1 MPVTQTRRSFL
12 ATLSLAGATGL
23 LGAPSVLAAEG
34 VLETPTVRLQKI
46 SSQGGICAAPVRI
59 VGELLRA
66 EGFTDVRLVSS
77 GSGDVT
83 QAVGDGTLDFALNF
97 ASSLTAAID
106 RGVAITVLSGIHA
119 GCFGLFGH
127 EVIRGIA
134 DLKGRRVA
142 VASMGSPAHLFVAA
156 MASQVGIDP
165 GTDIHWITAPSP
177 NSIELFIDGKA
188 DAFLGFPPQP
198 QELRARQIGHLV
210 VDSAVDRPWSQ
221 YFCCLLYGNTGYVQK
236 YPVATKRVLRA
247 ILKATDLCASQPE
260 RVARQLSDDGAA
272 EPYERLLEVL
282 RELPYDRWR
291 EYDPEDTMRF
301 YALRLHEAKLIKS
314 TPNKIIADGTDWRFL
329 NEVKRELKA

>member
-1 MPVTQTRRSFL
+1 MKERFPMTLMQTRRQVL
-12 ATLSLAGATGL
+12 TTLSLAGAAAL
-23 LGAPSVLAAEG
+23 FRAPYALASEGA
-34 VLETPTVRLQKI
+34 LETPTVRLAKI
-46 SSQGGICAAPVRI
+46 SQGGICAAPERVA
-59 VGELLRA
+59 GELLRA
-66 EGFTDVRLVSS
+66 EGFGDVRYVPF

-188 DAFLGFPPQP
+188 DAFLGFPPP
-198 QELRARQIGHLV
+198 AARATG
-210 VDSAVDRPWSQ
+210 SADRAPR
-221 YFCCLLYGNTGYVQK
+221 C
-236 YPVATKRVLRA
+236 R
-247 ILKATDLCASQPE
+247 
-260 RVARQLSDDGAA
+260 
-272 EPYERLLEVL
+272 
-282 RELPYDRWR
+282 
-291 EYDPEDTMRF
+291 
-301 YALRLHEAKLIKS
+301 
-314 TPNKIIADGTDWRFL
+314 
-329 NEVKRELKA
+329 

>member
-1 MPVTQTRRSFL
+1 
-12 ATLSLAGATGL
+12 
-23 LGAPSVLAAEG
+23 
-34 VLETPTVRLQKI
+34 
-46 SSQGGICAAPVRI
+46 
-59 VGELLRA
+59 VG
-66 EGFTDVRLVSS
+66 
-77 GSGDVT
+77 
-83 QAVGDGTLDFALNF
+83 
-97 ASSLTAAID
+97 
-106 RGVAITVLSGIHA
+106 
-119 GCFGLFGH
+119 
-127 EVIRGIA
+127 
-134 DLKGRRVA
+134 
-142 VASMGSPAHLFVAA
+142 SMGGPSHLFVAA

-165 GTDIHWITAPSP
+165 GTDIHWITAPGGK
-177 NSIELFIDGKA
+177 SIELFIDGKA

-260 RVARQLSDDGAA
+260 RVARQLFDDGAA
-272 EPYERLLEVL
+272 EPYDRLLEVL